1 MIRPGTI
8 VLLLLVLAVGYA
20 MFQVKYEVM
29 QQEET
34 LTHLN
39 RQITESRER
48 LRVLGAEWSYLTR
61 PARLDGLAQHY
72 LDLTPISAA
81 QIVPLSA
88 VPLRPDAPQALVSGG
103 APDAAFATVTA
114 GRAP

>member
-8 VLLLLVLAVGYA
+8 ILLLLVLAVGYA

-34 LTHLN
+34 LAKLN
-39 RQITESRER
+39 QQITDSRER

-61 PARLDGLAQHY
+61 PARLDGLAQQY
-72 LDLTPISAA
+72 LALTPISAA
-81 QIVPLSA
+81 HIVPLSA
-88 VPLRPDAPQALVSGG
+88 VPLRADAQQALVSGG
-103 APDAAFATVTA
+103 AAAAAFAPVTA
-114 GRAP
+114 GSAP

>member
-8 VLLLLVLAVGYA
+8 ILLLLVLAVGYA

-34 LTHLN
+34 LAQLN
-39 RQITESRER
+39 RQITDSRER

-61 PARLDGLAQHY
+61 PARLDGLAQQY

-81 QIVPLSA
+81 HIVPLSA
-88 VPLRPDAPQALVSGG
+88 VPLRADAPQALVSGG
-103 APDAAFATVTA
+103 AAAAAFAPVTA
-114 GRAP
+114 GSAP